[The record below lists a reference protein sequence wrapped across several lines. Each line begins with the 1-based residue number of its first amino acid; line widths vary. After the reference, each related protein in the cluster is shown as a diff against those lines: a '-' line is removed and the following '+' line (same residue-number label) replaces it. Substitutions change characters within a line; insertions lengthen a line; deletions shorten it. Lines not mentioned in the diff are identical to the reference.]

1 MLYEVIT
8 RLDRL
13 LRERAGGEGVQRSAD
28 GVYVWQP
35 QADVFESAEELT
47 IQVELAGL
55 SLDDVVLESKGQEL
69 LVYGERRF
77 VKDVDGPAYHTLE
90 RSFGPF
96 ARRFVLPKG
105 RITSYNVCYTKLL
118 RLRELY
124 GRASEVLDQD
134 HLQRMNAHEDVVG
147 ELKNIPRDAEGQIQ
161 RMLDAIV

>member
-1 MLYEVIT
+1 MGKLNRNLWVFADEDKE

-105 RITSYNVCYTKLL
+105 LDMGGVRAVLRDGLL
-118 RLRELY
+118 TISVPKKPQKKTAR
-124 GRASEVLDQD
+124 Q
-134 HLQRMNAHEDVVG
+134 
-147 ELKNIPRDAEGQIQ
+147 IPID
-161 RMLDAIV
+161 D

>member
-1 MLYEVIT
+1 MGKLNRNLWIFADEDKE

-13 LRERAGGEGVQRSAD
+13 LRERAGVDGLQRSAD

-55 SLDDVVLESKGQEL
+55 TLDDVILESKGQEL

-105 RITSYNVCYTKLL
+105 LDMGGVRAVLRDGLL
-118 RLRELY
+118 TISVPKKPQKKTAR
-124 GRASEVLDQD
+124 Q
-134 HLQRMNAHEDVVG
+134 
-147 ELKNIPRDAEGQIQ
+147 IPIAD
-161 RMLDAIV
+161 